1 MSLPLKLIV
10 GIGNPGEQYARTRHN
25 VGVWFVSRFA
35 VQQGIS
41 FSQQKKFFGRTA
53 TIMFDGQEIRLL
65 LPDTYMNESG
75 KSVAALANYYKITPE
90 EILIAH
96 DELDLDTGLIRFKQG
111 GGLAGHNGLRSITQ
125 RMGGTQDYNRLR
137 IGVGHPGD
145 KSQVT
150 SHVLGKV
157 TASDETTMLECI
169 EEALRVLPVAIG
181 GDWENAMNQLNGIRI
196 EPQKG

>member
-1 MSLPLKLIV
+1 MSGSGLSPVLLPNKAS
-10 GIGNPGEQYARTRHN
+10 PSPRK
-25 VGVWFVSRFA
+25 
-35 VQQGIS
+35 
-41 FSQQKKFFGRTA
+41 KKFFGRTA
-53 TIMFDGQEIRLL
+53 TTMFDGHEVRIL

-75 KSVAALANYYKITPE
+75 KSVAALANYFGITPE

-150 SHVLGKV
+150 GHVLGKV
-157 TASDETTMLECI
+157 VASDENAMLECI

>member
-25 VGVWFVSRFA
+25 VGVWLVSRFA
-35 VQQGIS
+35 DQQGVT
-41 FSQQKKFFGRTA
+41 FSKEKKFFGRTA
-53 TIMFDGQEIRLL
+53 TTVFDGHEIRLL

-75 KSVAALANYYKITPE
+75 KSVAALVNFFKVDPE
-90 EILIAH
+90 EILVVH

-125 RMGGTQDYNRLR
+125 RLGGTQDYNRLR

-145 KSQVT
+145 KSDVT
-150 SHVLGKV
+150 GHVLGKV
-157 TASDETTMLECI
+157 SKRDEVVINECI
-169 EEALRVLPVAIG
+169 EEALRVFPTAIS
-181 GDWENAMNQLNGIRI
+181 GDWENAMNQLNGLRI
-196 EPQKG
+196 EPAE

>member
-25 VGVWFVSRFA
+25 VGVWLVSRFA
-35 VQQGIS
+35 DQQGVT
-41 FSQQKKFFGRTA
+41 FSKEKKFFGRAA
-53 TIMFDGQEIRLL
+53 TTLFDGHEIRLL

-75 KSVAALANYYKITPE
+75 KSVAALVNFFKLDPT
-90 EILIAH
+90 EILIVH

-125 RMGGTQDYNRLR
+125 RLGGTQDYNRLR

-145 KSQVT
+145 KSDVT
-150 SHVLGKV
+150 GHVLGKV
-157 TASDETTMLECI
+157 AKKDEAVINECI
-169 EEALRVLPVAIG
+169 EEALRVFPTAVS
-181 GDWENAMNQLNGIRI
+181 GDWENAMNQLNGLRI
-196 EPQKG
+196 EPK